1 MPNDT
6 PTLAFIAARLAK
18 IEIMREANQDAC
30 DEGAS
35 ELYHR
40 QRSAL
45 IDPLL
50 AEVERLE
57 GRLQGQAYVCSVCW
71 TNSYEP
77 CGKGTPDAVQQPDTD
92 EHETSWWRCLCCWQI
107 RLLTEQNDKLTQAEA
122 RCRSIGERLAFW
134 RRDIAYKAP
143 EQLTPHYFGVLLDD
157 IKAKQEGAR

>member
-1 MPNDT
+1 MT
-6 PTLAFIAARLAK
+6 PTLAQIKARLAVPFTHSRSQY
-18 IEIMREANQDAC
+18 ETCLQDIA
-30 DEGAS
+30 
-35 ELYHR
+35 
-40 QRSAL
+40 
-45 IDPLL
+45 ILL
-50 AEVERLE
+50 QEVERLE